1 MLPEWAGSYVGLPF
15 RPHGR
20 SRAGLDCWGLYRLVR
35 GERFGEWLDGFD
47 GSYIDT
53 PEGRAGGIAAESGF
67 ALAVPAGNEI
77 VGDAVFLRAAGVVC
91 HIGMVLG
98 GGSML
103 HIRDGAGSTVE
114 PYCRGPWVRRVEAFR
129 RP

>member
-1 MLPEWAGSYVGLPF
+1 MLPEWAGRYIGLPY

-20 SRAGLDCWGLYRLVR
+20 DRGGLDCWGLYRLIQ
-35 GERFGEWLDGFD
+35 GEQFGRWLDGFD
-47 GSYIDT
+47 GSYSDSH
-53 PEGRAGGIAAESGF
+53 ESRAAGIATESGF
-67 ALAVPAGNEI
+67 AVEVPAGEEI
-77 VGDAVFLRAAGVVC
+77 VGDAVFLRAAGVIC

-98 GGSML
+98 DGSML

-114 PYCRGPWVRRVEAFR
+114 PYRRGPWSRRVEAFR